1 MQLLVSPGLLV
12 RLAESF
18 PADIVGMANKSPDQ
32 RAQIIGEQRVVET
45 IRQWATEQDPL
56 LDI

>member
-1 MQLLVSPGLLV
+1 MQPLVSPGLLA
-12 RLAESF
+12 RLTKSF
-18 PADIVGMANKSPDQ
+18 PADIVGMSDKSPDQ

-56 LDI
+56 LDL

>member
-1 MQLLVSPGLLV
+1 MQLLVSPGLLA
-12 RLAESF
+12 RLTESF

-56 LDI
+56 LDL

>member
-1 MQLLVSPGLLV
+1 MQLLVSPGLLA
-12 RLAESF
+12 LLTESF

-45 IRQWATEQDPL
+45 IRHWAAEEDPL
-56 LDI
+56 QDE